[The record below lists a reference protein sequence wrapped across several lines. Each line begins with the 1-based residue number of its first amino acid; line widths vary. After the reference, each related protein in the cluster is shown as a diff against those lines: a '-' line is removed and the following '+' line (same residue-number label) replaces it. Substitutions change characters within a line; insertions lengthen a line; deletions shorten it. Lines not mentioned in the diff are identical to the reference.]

1 MPSKLKLLSTINHSM
16 ESNSTSTTTKSR
28 NSERS
33 RMKTSETRLIQNYKK
48 QNSGYTMD
56 LLNKPEVFAL
66 LNHLL
71 SLVQPKL
78 HNIFYNKGQQRRPN
92 NRPPMGVPGGQP
104 GQAPRPMG

>member
-1 MPSKLKLLSTINHSM
+1 
-16 ESNSTSTTTKSR
+16 
-28 NSERS
+28 
-33 RMKTSETRLIQNYKK
+33 
-48 QNSGYTMD
+48 MD

-92 NRPPMGVPGGQP
+92 NRPPMGGPQGQP
-104 GQAPRPMG
+104 GQAPRPMMGQQPRVGGPPMPMGGQPNPMMQQRPPMGMPGPMGMPPQMMG